1 MVGKL
6 LWYISDRSSYKLKMH
21 MSISETI
28 KNVTFYVKG
37 SINFQKH
44 LQRVTINTPKVFSLV
59 TTHPKCFIYLI
70 PQ

>member
-37 SINFQKH
+37 
-44 LQRVTINTPKVFSLV
+44 
-59 TTHPKCFIYLI
+59 
-70 PQ
+70 